1 MKNVVRTS
9 LILTFAVLVALP
21 VLAADKPEKKE
32 KKAKPGANAGVF
44 ALVSKIELTDKQKE
58 QVAALKKEFGSK
70 LAEAN
75 KAVALTDEQKEAR
88 KTATQEVKDKG
99 LKGKEAR
106 EYIAGK
112 VNLSSEQQEAQKEVA
127 ALTGVVRTKLIAIL
141 TPEQK
146 EAAGIKDM
154 PAKKKKEKAEK

>member
-1 MKNVVRTS
+1 MKNVIRTC
-9 LILTFAVLVALP
+9 LILTFAVLVAMP
-21 VLAADKPEKKE
+21 VLAADKAEKKE
-32 KKAKPGANAGVF
+32 KKAKGPANAGVF
-44 ALVSKIELTDKQKE
+44 AVVNKIELTDKQKE

-75 KAVALTDEQKEAR
+75 KAVALTDEQKAAR

-106 EYIAGK
+106 EYVMGK
-112 VNLSSEQQEAQKEVA
+112 VNLSSEQQEAQKELG
-127 ALTGVVRTKLIAIL
+127 ALTQVVRTKLIAIL

-146 EAAGIKDM
+146 EAAGIKDA
-154 PAKKKKEKAEK
+154 PVKKKKEKEAK